1 MPAGPSHIPHYVE
14 RTTPQRMSTTEGLPF
29 EKLRPSGKQTA
40 AGMVAKG
47 WIERRSDGQ
56 GRPVYCIT
64 AAGQHALKAPIPL
77 KR

>member
-1 MPAGPSHIPHYVE
+1 MPAGLSHIPQYVE
-14 RTTPQRMSTTEGLPF
+14 RTTPQRMSTTEGLPIK
-29 EKLRPSGKQTA
+29 KLRPSGQQTV

-56 GRPVYCIT
+56 GHLVYCIT